1 MIWQDI
7 LMAIGGVGFSLALI
21 PSVIGEHKPEKSTC
35 AITGGILT
43 SYVVAMAT
51 LGLFFS
57 SIAIGITA
65 TMWWVLLYQQVRG
78 RK

>member
-7 LMAIGGVGFSLALI
+7 VMAIGGFGFALALL
-21 PSVIGEHKPEKSTC
+21 PSVLYEDKPAKSTC
-35 AITGGILT
+35 AMTGVILT

-57 SIAIGITA
+57 SMATGITA
-65 TMWWVLLYQQVRG
+65 TMWWVLLYQQVRAS
-78 RK
+78 K